1 MSRFRLLLFSFIFVA
16 FPAHSL
22 FAQAAPAEGSSAR
35 FTLNARTV
43 VEDVVVM
50 DKSGHAVPGLRK
62 EDFQVFENGKRQAIT
77 FFEPH
82 FAATDAAVSPAA
94 LPPDTYTNIAA
105 APPNNVTNVLLLDAL
120 DMGSTDRMY
129 AQTEM
134 VKYLASLPP
143 HLRIGVFA
151 LTDQKIHLIWGFDQD
166 SSALKAT
173 VEEMKHPAKDEQGRR
188 LGESANALR
197 SFLKNGT
204 GIFLKNGLLDQNDQ
218 LLTTLN
224 SLQALAHYLAG
235 IPGRKNLFWL
245 VGAFP
250 ACPLNTCPYV
260 DFYRETKDLL
270 AEAGVSIYPV
280 DVAWGAAGASI
291 ASSPILDKTEAK
303 TALGTA
309 FINTETWAEETGGKA
324 YHANDIPQE
333 IANGVA
339 HGSRYYTLAYVPSN
353 HKEEGRER
361 TVEVKVLSGKY
372 TIFYR
377 KRYFEQTQKE
387 IATASAAPAKDPLL
401 PLMGRGMPNIG
412 EIPYS
417 LKVVPSATQ
426 PEAGTPLAGQNAQLT
441 GKLTRYTVGFQLKAS
456 SLSLVPDAGGMRR
469 KPLGVALMVFS
480 QDGKPL
486 NWVRCDIDLLVKPE
500 QWASASTEGIPFHL
514 DIDAPR
520 GDVYLR
526 TGVYDASTGKVGT
539 LEVPLSAVRLAQK

>member
-1 MSRFRLLLFSFIFVA
+1 MSRFRLLLFGFILPA
-16 FPAHSL
+16 LSAHSL
-22 FAQAAPAEGSSAR
+22 FAQVAPAKGSSAL

-62 EDFQVFENGKRQAIT
+62 RDFQVFENGKPQAIT

-82 FAATDAAVSPAA
+82 FAATEAAAPPAA

-120 DMGSTDRMY
+120 DTGSTGRMY
-129 AQTEM
+129 AQAEM

-143 HLRIGVFA
+143 HQRIGVFA

-166 SSALKAT
+166 SSALRAT
-173 VEEMKHPAKDEQGRR
+173 VDEVKHPAKGNKNLQ

-197 SFLKNGT
+197 NLLKNGS
-204 GIFLKNGLLDQNDQ
+204 GILLKNGLLDQNDQ

-224 SLQALAHYLAG
+224 SLQALARYLAG

-245 VGAFP
+245 VGDFP
-250 ACPLNTCPYV
+250 LCPLDTCPYV
-260 DFYRETKDLL
+260 DIYRETKDML
-270 AEAGVSIYPV
+270 AEAGVSVYPI
-280 DVAWGAAGASI
+280 DAGGADPRIGERLEGFEGPPAI
-291 ASSPILDKTEAK
+291 PVR
-303 TALGTA
+303 
-309 FINTETWAEETGGKA
+309 FINSETWAEETGGKA
-324 YHANDIPQE
+324 YHENDIAQE
-333 IANGVA
+333 IANGVD
-339 HGSRYYTLAYVPSN
+339 HGSRYYTLAYVPRDR
-353 HKEEGRER
+353 KEEGRER

-387 IATASAAPAKDPLL
+387 IAKASAAPAKDPLL

-426 PEAGTPLAGQNAQLT
+426 PEAGTPLAGQNAQLA
-441 GKLTRYTVGFQLKAS
+441 GKLTRYTVGFQLQAS
-456 SLSLVPDAGGMRR
+456 GLSLVPDADGARR

-486 NWVRCDIDLLVKPE
+486 NWVRCDINLLVKPE
-500 QWASASTEGIPFHL
+500 QWATASTEGIPFHL
-514 DIDAPR
+514 EIDAPQ

-526 TGVYDASTGKVGT
+526 TGVYDPSTGKVGT
-539 LEVPLSAVRLAQK
+539 LEVPLSAVTLAQR